1 MSKGKVLVGLSGGVD
16 SSVTA
21 LLLKEQGY
29 EVHALFMKN
38 WDDDDG
44 SPYCSAKEDFM
55 DAVFVS
61 DQLKIPL
68 EQISFS
74 KEYKESVF
82 SYFLSELVIG
92 NTPNPDILCN
102 KEIKFKEFYNYAMS
116 NDYDFIATGHY
127 AITDNQGLYKGIDN
141 SKDQSYFLHA
151 IDKEVLKKTIFPLGE
166 LKKENVRQIAKENS
180 LITSNKKDSTGIC
193 FIGERP
199 FPEFVA
205 NYLSGQEGNIINENG
220 DVIGIHQGL
229 VFYTLGQRQ
238 GLGIGGVKGSPDLP
252 WYVAKKNLKTNELLC
267 VQGNDHPLL
276 FSRELSTK
284 NLFKLED
291 SLPTSFEG
299 TAKVRY
305 RQEDQKCE
313 INVEDNALNVKF
325 DKPQRSVTP
334 GQSVV
339 IYKNNKC
346 LGGGEI
352 CTIN

>member
-1 MSKGKVLVGLSGGVD
+1 
-16 SSVTA
+16 
-21 LLLKEQGY
+21 
-29 EVHALFMKN
+29 
-38 WDDDDG
+38 
-44 SPYCSAKEDFM
+44 
-55 DAVFVS
+55 
-61 DQLKIPL
+61 
-68 EQISFS
+68 
-74 KEYKESVF
+74 
-82 SYFLSELVIG
+82 
-92 NTPNPDILCN
+92 
-102 KEIKFKEFYNYAMS
+102 MS

-127 AITDNQGLYKGIDN
+127 AITDNQSLYKGIDN

-151 IDKEVLKKTIFPLGE
+151 IDKEVLQKTIFPLGE
-166 LKKENVRQIAKENS
+166 LKKEKVRQIAKENS

-199 FPEFVA
+199 FPEFVGS
-205 NYLSGQEGNIINENG
+205 YLSGEEGNIINEND

-305 RQEDQKCE
+305 RQEDQGCE
-313 INVEDNALNVKF
+313 IYVEDNALNIKF
-325 DKPQRSVTP
+325 HKPQRSVTP

-339 IYKNNKC
+339 IYKNDKC

>member
-1 MSKGKVLVGLSGGVD
+1 
-16 SSVTA
+16 
-21 LLLKEQGY
+21 
-29 EVHALFMKN
+29 
-38 WDDDDG
+38 
-44 SPYCSAKEDFM
+44 
-55 DAVFVS
+55 
-61 DQLKIPL
+61 
-68 EQISFS
+68 
-74 KEYKESVF
+74 
-82 SYFLSELVIG
+82 
-92 NTPNPDILCN
+92 
-102 KEIKFKEFYNYAMS
+102 MS

-127 AITDNQGLYKGIDN
+127 AITDNQSLYKGIDN

-151 IDKEVLKKTIFPLGE
+151 IDKEVLQKTIFPLGE
-166 LKKENVRQIAKENS
+166 LKKEKVRQIAKENS

-199 FPEFVA
+199 FPEFVGS
-205 NYLSGQEGNIINENG
+205 YLSGEEGNIINEND

-305 RQEDQKCE
+305 RQEDQRCE
-313 INVEDNALNVKF
+313 IYVEDNALNIKF
-325 DKPQRSVTP
+325 HKPQRSVTP

-339 IYKNNKC
+339 IYKNDKC